1 VLTLH
6 HIDAIF
12 ALGGGLFM
20 KTQRTYVS
28 LSDETLKRLD
38 LIATRYGVTR
48 SALISMVL
56 GQYCEST
63 ESLFKV
69 MPESLTNAF
78 NAAVQ
83 SGAVDWLP
91 RG

>member
-1 VLTLH
+1 
-6 HIDAIF
+6 
-12 ALGGGLFM
+12 M
-20 KTQRTYVS
+20 KSQRTYCS
-28 LSDETLKRLD
+28 LSDETLTRLD
-38 LIATRYGVTR
+38 AIAARYGVSR

-63 ESLFKV
+63 ESLFKA
-69 MPESLTNAF
+69 MPVSLTNAF

-83 SGAVDWLP
+83 SGAVETLS